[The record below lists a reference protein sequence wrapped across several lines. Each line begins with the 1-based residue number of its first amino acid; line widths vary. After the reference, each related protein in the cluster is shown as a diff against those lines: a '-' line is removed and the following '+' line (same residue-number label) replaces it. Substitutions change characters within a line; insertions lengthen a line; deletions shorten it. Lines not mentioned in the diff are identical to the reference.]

1 MDKPYKIGL
10 SLSGGGARGIAHIG
24 ALAAFE
30 EHGIRPAIISGTS
43 MGALVGVFYAA
54 GYPPAQILQLVKET
68 SMLKVFKWQIPSS
81 GLFHLDIIRK
91 ILAEKIKVDDFSSL
105 KIPFCCAVSNLN
117 SGQVEIKSEG
127 PLFDW
132 VVASASIP
140 VIFEPQ
146 QIGGQTY
153 VDGGLFDNLPAAAI
167 RDKAKMLIGIHVNHN
182 GYQEQV
188 KGFKEVAERTL
199 QLSVAQ
205 NVKESISLCD
215 MVITPPTIGQ
225 FHTFDF
231 RSADQIFQVGYD
243 ETERKLI
250 KLFDLLGDKFK

>member
-1 MDKPYKIGL
+1 MNRPYKIGL
-10 SLSGGGARGIAHIG
+10 TLSGGGARGIAHIG

-30 EHGIRPAIISGTS
+30 KHGIHPGIISGTS

-54 GYPPAQILQLVKET
+54 GYQPAQILQLVKET
-68 SMLKVFKWQIPSS
+68 SMLKIFKWQMPAS

-91 ILAEKIKVDDFSSL
+91 ILVDKIRKDDFAAL
-105 KIPFCCAVSNLN
+105 KIPFVCAVSNLN
-117 SGQVEIKSEG
+117 SGQVEIKSNG

-140 VIFEPQ
+140 VVFEPW

-167 RDKAKMLIGIHVNHN
+167 REKSEILIGIHVNHN

-188 KGFKEVAERTL
+188 KGFKDIAERTF

-205 NVKESISLCD
+205 NVKESIAMCD
-215 MVITPPTIGQ
+215 LVITPPSIGQ

-231 RSADQIFQVGYD
+231 RSADQIYQVGYD
-243 ETERKLI
+243 ETERKLL
-250 KLFDLLGDKFK
+250 KLFDRFGDRLK